1 LQGIDANTITQGYTD
16 IVPGRPTLDE
26 HRDPLDDLRE
36 PYDKRKAAALT
47 KLHAYTILSGEHQT
61 HDYYM
66 HYGPWFADPAARQLY
81 AEIASIEEQ
90 HVTQYESIIDPT
102 ESWMEKW
109 LLHEANEVYNYY
121 SCLEQEDHPHVKAI
135 WERFLDYELGH
146 LQFAIDVC
154 QQVERRDPAEFL
166 PETLPAPIAYKSHRE
181 YVRQVL
187 RDEVDLRADGTR
199 FVNKQQEPERSRKYR
214 RQMNADGSPSEAVA
228 AGWRWS
234 PGGELVA
241 DRGLK
246 QAA

>member
-1 LQGIDANTITQGYTD
+1 
-16 IVPGRPTLDE
+16 
-26 HRDPLDDLRE
+26 
-36 PYDKRKAAALT
+36 
-47 KLHAYTILSGEHQT
+47 
-61 HDYYM
+61 
-66 HYGPWFADPAARQLY
+66 
-81 AEIASIEEQ
+81 
-90 HVTQYESIIDPT
+90 
-102 ESWMEKW
+102 
-109 LLHEANEVYNYY
+109 
-121 SCLEQEDHPHVKAI
+121 
-135 WERFLDYELGH
+135 LDYELGH